1 MISPELDRHFREV
14 GHLFARRRTRR
25 EKILAATRALL
36 RTALGAGRMVVS
48 LFGWVLACTLAV
60 LWALRLAGV
69 EDPTGTPHWVG
80 LACGVFAWVLLL
92 LAEQVEED

>member
-14 GHLFARRRTRR
+14 GALFGRRRRTRR
-25 EKILAATRALL
+25 ERALAAVGPLL
-36 RTALGAGRMVVS
+36 HTAGRVVLS